1 MPARVRRPKDKA
13 NVEIGVGVIT
23 RHAIAALRDRVFF
36 SLGELNA
43 ALAAKVDEINAMQFA
58 KKPATR
64 SSVFESQE
72 KEALSALPVVPF
84 AVCIWE
90 RATVRSDYH
99 VFAKDNFYSVPFEHA
114 NRVVDVRITMTS
126 VEVFCNDV
134 RIASH
139 VRNFDEG
146 EFVTLSA
153 HMPENHRSYLEW
165 NAGGLM
171 KQAESI
177 GSATQR
183 TIALL
188 MAEQETKHRSLG
200 QGKSLLALAGRYG
213 AVILEDA
220 CAKQLELSDAEHAS
234 AKAIEYLCKAAYAT
248 KGDIEDSGAYAI
260 LRGKDYYEKSDRSE
274 Q

>member
-1 MPARVRRPKDKA
+1 M
-13 NVEIGVGVIT
+13 EIGVGIIT

-43 ALAAKVDEINAMQFA
+43 ALAAKVDEINSMQFA

-64 SSVFESQE
+64 NSIFQSQE
-72 KEALSALPVVPF
+72 KEALSPLPIVPF
-84 AVCIWE
+84 AVCSWE
-90 RATVRSDYH
+90 RVTVRSDYH
-99 VFAKDNFYSVPFEHA
+99 VPIKDNFYSVPFEHA
-114 NRVVDVRITMTS
+114 NRVVDVRITMAS

-165 NAGGLM
+165 NADGLM
-171 KQAESI
+171 KQAEDI

-188 MAEQETKHRSLG
+188 MADQKTKHKSLG
-200 QGKSLLALAGRYG
+200 QGKSLLTLAGKYG

-220 CAKQLELSDAEHAS
+220 CAKQLEISNGGHAS
-234 AKAIEYLCKAAYAT
+234 VEAIEYLCKAAYAT

-260 LRGKDYYEKSDRSE
+260 LRGKDYYGRSDRSE